1 MFKGFENE
9 TIDFLWGLRLNNNK
23 EWFEA
28 HKESYLR
35 TLYYPMKELAAAIYE
50 PFQKVPGL
58 TCRVSRIYRDAR
70 IPHSTP
76 YKESLW
82 INLRRESDSWS
93 QHPCL
98 FFELTPDDYSCGFI
112 LWAPK
117 ADAMK
122 EFRKRLTEQP
132 EVFLKIANDLKKST
146 GLTIEGRQY
155 ARKQISQDQRLLP
168 YYNLKQIQAYHSM
181 PLDEKIYSPDLAQW
195 VRETL
200 WNCLSLNE
208 FCQQFSY

>member
-1 MFKGFENE
+1 
-9 TIDFLWGLRLNNNK
+9 
-23 EWFEA
+23 
-28 HKESYLR
+28 
-35 TLYYPMKELAAAIYE
+35 
-50 PFQKVPGL
+50 
-58 TCRVSRIYRDAR
+58 
-70 IPHSTP
+70 
-76 YKESLW
+76 
-82 INLRRESDSWS
+82 
-93 QHPCL
+93 
-98 FFELTPDDYSCGFI
+98 
-112 LWAPK
+112 
-117 ADAMK
+117 MK